1 MCWQLTGLRTRPD
14 LLFGREWK
22 SPMPKFDRV
31 WKFQRKSKKKKSS
44 LTEWW
49 SRQRE
54 KWRRE
59 SIWKG
64 CKGGE
69 MNKDRE
75 RGGGIGLICRKVKL
89 HCGISAPSTSKPPPW
104 RIYSLSSFC
113 YFNFKL
119 RILCVSCVCGY
130 RESLRKNFTPLC
142 ALTNEHLHVS

>member
-1 MCWQLTGLRTRPD
+1 
-14 LLFGREWK
+14 
-22 SPMPKFDRV
+22 
-31 WKFQRKSKKKKSS
+31 
-44 LTEWW
+44 
-49 SRQRE
+49 
-54 KWRRE
+54 
-59 SIWKG
+59 
-64 CKGGE
+64 

-142 ALTNEHLHVS
+142 ALTNEHLHVSQFPIYMSLCLIHNFLLQQLVCAPHNYPSLDKQLNPSPKPNPNWHRQELCHIN